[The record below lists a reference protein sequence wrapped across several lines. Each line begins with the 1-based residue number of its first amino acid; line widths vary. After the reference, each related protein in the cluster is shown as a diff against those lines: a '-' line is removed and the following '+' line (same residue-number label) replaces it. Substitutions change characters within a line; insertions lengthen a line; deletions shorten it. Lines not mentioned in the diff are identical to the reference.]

1 MNVLVCAK
9 RVPDTETRVRIA
21 EGGTEIDRSGVKHV
35 LSPYDEF
42 ALEAALQVVEG
53 ADEGKVTVLTFG
65 GEDAKETLRS
75 ALALG
80 ADEAVLLQG
89 EPTMDGWATAQVLA
103 AGIGEWEAG
112 ADGRRAEL
120 VLFGVKAV
128 DDDQQQVGPMVAELL
143 GRPCATAVAEME
155 LGGGVATCKR
165 TVEGGRERVE
175 MDLPAVATITKG
187 RYEPRYASLR
197 GIMAA
202 KRKPLVEIDAGAV
215 DAGLVVE
222 RLELPP
228 ARPEGRIVG
237 EGPPAAAELV
247 RLLRE
252 EAKVL

>member
-1 MNVLVCAK
+1 MNVLVCVK
-9 RVPDTETRVRIA
+9 RVPDTETRIRIA
-21 EGGTEIDRSGVKHV
+21 ESGAEIDRSGVKHV

-42 ALEAALQVVEG
+42 ALEAALQIVEG
-53 ADEGKVTVLTFG
+53 AGEGKVVVLTFG

-80 ADEAVLLQG
+80 ADEAVLLKG

-103 AGIGEWEAG
+103 AGIGECEAG
-112 ADGRRAEL
+112 ADGRQAAL

-143 GRPCATAVAEME
+143 GRPCATAVAEMA
-155 LGGGVATCKR
+155 LDDGVATCKR
-165 TVEGGRERVE
+165 AVEGGRERVE

-202 KRKPLVEIDAGAV
+202 KRKPLVEVDAAAV

-222 RLELPP
+222 RLELPSP
-228 ARPEGRIVG
+228 RPEGRIVG
-237 EGPPAAAELV
+237 EGPAAAAELV

>member
-9 RVPDTETRVRIA
+9 RVPDTETRIRIA
-21 EGGTEIDRSGVKHV
+21 EGGAEIDRSGVKHI
-35 LSPYDEF
+35 LGPYDEF
-42 ALEAALQVVEG
+42 ALEAALQIVEG
-53 ADEGKVTVLTFG
+53 AGKGKVAVLTFG

-80 ADEAVLLQG
+80 ADEAVLLKG

-103 AGIGEWEAG
+103 AGIEEWEAG
-112 ADGRRAEL
+112 ADGRRADL

-155 LGGGVATCKR
+155 LGDGAATCKR
-165 TVEGGRERVE
+165 AVEGGRERVE
-175 MDLPAVATITKG
+175 IDLPAVATITKG

-202 KRKPLVEIDAGAV
+202 KRKPMVEIDATTV